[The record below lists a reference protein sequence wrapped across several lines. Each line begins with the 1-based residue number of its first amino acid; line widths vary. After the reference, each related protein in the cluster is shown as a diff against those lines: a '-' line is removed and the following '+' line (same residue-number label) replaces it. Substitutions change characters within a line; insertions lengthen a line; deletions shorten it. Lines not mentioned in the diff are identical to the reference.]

1 MNKSELIEQVYTHS
15 VGLSRKEAEKII
27 SLIMT
32 DIICAVDA
40 GERVELRGFGSFFPR
55 QRKARTGRN
64 PKTGERVLVPAR
76 RVMFF
81 KSGKELQERL
91 NGKKVAGCTV
101 K

>member
-15 VGLSRKEAEKII
+15 GGLSRKEAEK
-27 SLIMT
+27 IMT